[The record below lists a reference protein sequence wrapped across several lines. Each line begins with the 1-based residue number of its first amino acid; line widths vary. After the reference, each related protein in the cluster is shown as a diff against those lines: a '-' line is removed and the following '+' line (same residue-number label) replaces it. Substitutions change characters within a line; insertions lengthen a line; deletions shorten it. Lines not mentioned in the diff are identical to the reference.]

1 VKITPAT
8 IVVAAK
14 EQMTADVDGGVV
26 IAGLRKGNYY
36 GLSSVGARVWQL
48 VQTPIAVSDLG
59 AIVAE
64 EYHVAPE
71 RCEADLLELLES
83 MAAQGLIEVAHARV
97 S

>member
-8 IVVAAK
+8 IVVASK
-14 EQMTADVDGGVV
+14 EQLSTSVDGEVV

-48 VQTPIAVSDLG
+48 VQTPVAVADIG
-59 AIVAE
+59 AIVGE
-64 EYHVAPE
+64 EYHVSPE

-83 MAAQGLIEVAHARV
+83 MASQGLIEVAHARV

>member
-1 VKITPAT
+1 MKITPAT
-8 IVVAAK
+8 IVVASK
-14 EQMTADVDGGVV
+14 EQMSADVDGTVV

-48 VQTPIAVSDLG
+48 VQTPIAVTDIG
-59 AIVAE
+59 ATIGE
-64 EYHVAPE
+64 EYHVTPE

>member
-1 VKITPAT
+1 MKITPAT
-8 IVVAAK
+8 IVVASK
-14 EQMTADVDGGVV
+14 DQMSANVDGTVV

-48 VQTPIAVSDLG
+48 VQVPVAVSEIG
-59 AIVAE
+59 AVIGE
-64 EYHVAPE
+64 EYHVSPE